1 MFVAT
6 SALQAFSLN
15 VACGLRSLVLGWSDA
30 RLTMTLHFL
39 DDLTQP
45 LVLHSLGEQH
55 CLQRLGFV
63 RQNVAWDDQIR
74 SFLAAFCG

>member
-15 VACGLRSLVLGWSDA
+15 VAVGLRSLVLGRSDA
-30 RLTMTLHFL
+30 RLTMPLHFL

-55 CLQRLGFV
+55 CL
-63 RQNVAWDDQIR
+63 
-74 SFLAAFCG
+74 